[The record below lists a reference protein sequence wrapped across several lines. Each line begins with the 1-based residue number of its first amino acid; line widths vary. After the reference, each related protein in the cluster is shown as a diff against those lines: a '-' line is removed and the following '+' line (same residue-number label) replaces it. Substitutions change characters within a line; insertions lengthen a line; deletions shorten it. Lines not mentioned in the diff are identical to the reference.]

1 MLADT
6 TAISRPGRALV
17 RNLFLRL
24 LGVVFVLAFWSLGRQ
39 VLLLYGTHGL
49 LPVCPIAARVPVTL
63 FRFACSDALLWWG
76 TVAGAALGVG
86 LAGGLAPRWLLGAA
100 WLLYLSYVGVG
111 QDFLSFQWDNLLLES
126 SLFALFVT
134 PSGWRLRDAPP
145 PHPLGVFLM
154 QWLLFRLYVESGL
167 AKLLLGDPTWRD
179 LSAMSTYYET
189 APLPTWVG
197 WYVHQT
203 PMWVH
208 RATGVATLAVELV
221 VPFLIWGPRVLRPLA
236 FVLMAAFQLVVL
248 ATGNY
253 GFFNYLS
260 LALCLWMLDDG
271 HLAWLARRLGR
282 TLRPAPERTPSA
294 VRTAALGGATT
305 VLVLLTV
312 VPFLPFVPG
321 SRPLGRMLLP
331 ARALLD
337 DIRSINAYHL
347 FAQMTLVRREPVIEG
362 SDDGVTWQP
371 YELRYEPGDVDRAP
385 PFVAPHQPRVDF
397 QMWFLLLGGRILAP
411 WFRTLLDRLQ
421 HDPAAVAPL
430 FARDPFPT
438 APPRWLRVAVYRY
451 RFSDPA
457 TRASTGAWWTRELE
471 GTTRPIGK

>member
-39 VLLLYGTHGL
+39 VFLLYGTHGL

-145 PHPLGVFLM
+145 PHPLG
-154 QWLLFRLYVESGL
+154 
-167 AKLLLGDPTWRD
+167 
-179 LSAMSTYYET
+179 
-189 APLPTWVG
+189 
-197 WYVHQT
+197 
-203 PMWVH
+203 
-208 RATGVATLAVELV
+208 
-221 VPFLIWGPRVLRPLA
+221 
-236 FVLMAAFQLVVL
+236 
-248 ATGNY
+248 
-253 GFFNYLS
+253 
-260 LALCLWMLDDG
+260 
-271 HLAWLARRLGR
+271 
-282 TLRPAPERTPSA
+282 
-294 VRTAALGGATT
+294 
-305 VLVLLTV
+305 
-312 VPFLPFVPG
+312 
-321 SRPLGRMLLP
+321 RMLLP

-347 FAQMTLVRREPVIEG
+347 FAQMTLVRREPAIEG

-397 QMWFLLLGGRILAP
+397 QLWFLLLGGRILAP

-451 RFSDPA
+451 RFSDAA